1 MASLP
6 DFYGQNSSRSF
17 LRCCSQVIIFN
28 TAPIEF
34 PISFLDR
41 LIIFLLLTTKHISP
55 PSDSKPLIS
64 YSTKAGGGGGG
75 PPNPRGPSGAPL
87 LLRTSSRARALPG
100 QSTRGRAR
108 GAVAQRIAPSV
119 KCTSCRAGEGA
130 WGAGM
135 RRGWGVMVYGV
146 RADATCGGAS
156 G

>member
-1 MASLP
+1 MKARIYTELLTSLELNGRVEGVQC
-6 DFYGQNSSRSF
+6 F
-17 LRCCSQVIIFN
+17 CCSAIK
-28 TAPIEF
+28 
-34 PISFLDR
+34 LW
-41 LIIFLLLTTKHISP
+41 
-55 PSDSKPLIS
+55 SDSFPWHELQHGMLING
-64 YSTKAGGGGGG
+64 AILI
-75 PPNPRGPSGAPL
+75 PPPYPRGPSGAPL